1 MRNDEIYKKELAKLQ
16 KIFEI
21 VDESKRGLVQGLIED
36 AAFLKAEN
44 HELREILSVSG
55 MIKVHPKYPDL
66 QKPTEAGKQYR
77 NNINTYSTVIRT
89 LNSIL
94 NKSADLEDDD
104 LEEFE

>member
-1 MRNDEIYKKELAKLQ
+1 MRKEKIYAEEVKKLQ

-21 VDESKRGLVQGLIED
+21 VDENKRELVQGLIED

-44 HELREILSVSG
+44 HELREILSESG
-55 MIKVHPKYPDL
+55 MIKVHPKYPEM

-77 NNINTYSTVIRT
+77 NNVNTYSTVIRT
-89 LNSIL
+89 LNGIL

-104 LEEFE
+104 LAEFE